1 MTLTLGL
8 NMSSPMNDL
17 DLEMSSPTPDLG
29 SEMSSPMTDVQGAK
43 ERIKK
48 MIVELAKDLDNDATG
63 LGYDELIPTTGL
75 LDSASLMVLIVWYE
89 KEFAVSTDK
98 EEPTLDNFGTI
109 NLMVDY
115 LGRHG

>member
-1 MTLTLGL
+1 
-8 NMSSPMNDL
+8 MSSTIL
-17 DLEMSSPTPDLG
+17 DIKC
-29 SEMSSPMTDVQGAK
+29 AK

-48 MIVELAKDLDNDATG
+48 KIVELAKDLDSDATG
-63 LGYDELIPTTGL
+63 LGDHELIPSTGL
-75 LDSASLMVLIVWYE
+75 LDSASLMMLIVWYE
-89 KEFAVSTDK
+89 KEFGVSTDE